1 MIDHISAFEG
11 ISLSVAAAHDR
22 DVLKAVA
29 SAHKMSGVRPVLF
42 GDARIIEG
50 LLNDIGFD
58 GTSTVIDEPDDV
70 SAARAAVK
78 YVHDGGADV
87 LMKGLVNTRDF
98 MRAVLDREIG
108 LRTGGILSHLG
119 AFEISGLSRLIFV
132 TDGGINI
139 EPDLE
144 EKKEILENA
153 LAALKKMGHEYPKVA
168 VLAANELVNSKARAT
183 VDASS
188 LAEAWKAGEFG
199 PDCIVEGPMALDV
212 ALSAEAADHK
222 HISSLVAGRSDILL
236 TPTIEVGNVL
246 GKCMTYLAGA
256 KMAGVVLG
264 ASAPIILTSRY
275 APAVTKLNSIMLSVC
290 CA

>member
-1 MIDHISAFEG
+1 MIDHIRAFEG

-22 DVLKAVA
+22 DVLEAVA
-29 SAHKMSGVRPVLF
+29 GAHRMSGVRPVLF

-50 LLNDIGFD
+50 LLDDIGFD

-119 AFEISGLSRLIFV
+119 AFEIRGLSRLIFV

-188 LAEAWKAGEFG
+188 LAAAWKAGEFG

-222 HISSLVAGRSDILL
+222 HLSSLIAGKSDILL

-275 APAVTKLNSIMLSVC
+275 APAATKLNSIMLSVC